1 MKKLMLCTL
10 AVVVVTAPLSG
21 IALAATRPGPE
32 SQAGI
37 EQAQVLKV
45 PNYTTNTALNVYV
58 ILKFPPGTLT
68 VEGQP
73 FGPGHE
79 SHTFTHLLI
88 ALTSTGLI
96 RFAVGVTSPVTT
108 VATDCTDLPT
118 TGFSGAASSDTLFA
132 FVATK
137 MAPGTAPTA
146 EVLRFSDSVSA
157 FLFTVQQVVGT
168 DACGL

>member
-37 EQAQVLKV
+37 ELAQVLKV
-45 PNYTTNTALNVYV
+45 PDYATNTALNVYV
-58 ILKFPPGTLT
+58 ILKFPPGILT

-73 FGPGHE
+73 FGSGHE
-79 SHTFTHLLI
+79 NHTFAHLLI

-96 RFAVGVTSPVTT
+96 KFAAGMTNPVTT
-108 VATDCTDLPT
+108 VATDCTALPT

-137 MAPGTAPTA
+137 MTSGTAPTA

-157 FLFTVQQVVGT
+157 LLFTVQQVVGT